1 MKSKIF
7 AKKCFVRFD
16 KNGKSTFGIYK
27 EGLIDI
33 LDKSF
38 FCKDSTVIG
47 EIAVSSVKLLAPVE
61 PSKIVAIGLNY
72 ASHIGELHPEITG
85 IPSPKLFIKP
95 STAIIGPDDKIIYPD
110 MTHHVDYEAELGVV
124 IGERTKNVTVQEA
137 KDSVLGYCCL
147 NDVTARDLQKSD
159 GQWTRAKSFDTF
171 CPIGPAIARNVD
183 PFNLEIECFVN
194 GKLRQSGNS
203 SLMIKNVYELISF
216 ISKIMTL
223 LPGDIIATGT
233 PKGVGEIKPG
243 DEVTIKIN
251 KIGELT
257 NYVAGIR

>member
-1 MKSKIF
+1 MKSKIS
-7 AKKCFVRFD
+7 APECFVRFS
-16 KNGKSTFGIYK
+16 KNKKSAFGIYRK
-27 EGLIDI
+27 GLISV
-33 LDKSF
+33 LDKSP
-38 FCKDSTVIG
+38 FCKDSAVIG
-47 EIAVSSVKLLAPVE
+47 ETTLSDVKLLAPVE

-124 IGERTKNVTVQEA
+124 IGKITKNITVQEA
-137 KDSVLGYCCL
+137 KNSVLGYCCL

-171 CPIGPAIARNVD
+171 CPIGPVIARNID
-183 PFNLEIECFVN
+183 PFDLEIKCFVN

-203 SLMIKNVYELISF
+203 SFMIKNVYELISF

-243 DEVTIKIN
+243 DEVTIKID

-257 NYVAGIR
+257 NYVTDNK